1 MLSLL
6 HKLIPVKTLHICLVI
21 GLLTILL
28 TACGD
33 RLTATNLPTSETSN
47 LPVVQGRISEVAPP
61 ALIQELRPSLE
72 RYAPQVT
79 ILSPLAEQVFDDTQV
94 IVKLQVSDLPI
105 FQDDTLKLGPHLS
118 LIVDNE
124 PAAPIYDLKQ
134 PIILENLA
142 PGTHTLRVLAL
153 RPWQESFKNDG
164 AFAETTFH
172 ILTKTGK
179 NAPDYNLPLL
189 TYSSPQGIY
198 GAEPILLDFYL
209 SNAPLRLSNTAN
221 EDNNLQDWRI
231 RVTVNGESFLLDTW
245 EPIYLKGF
253 AKGNNWVQLEFIDGQ
268 GNKVENE
275 FNTSVRVIS
284 FDPSYQ
290 DGLSQLVRGDLS
302 PTIARSIVDPNY
314 QTIPSPEEETP
325 VIEPETS
332 IVEEENPVVEETPVI
347 EPENPVVEETPVIE
361 PESPIV
367 EENPVIE
374 PESPIVE
381 ENPVIEPESPIVE
394 EKPVETETIEKLE
407 ETPEAIESPLTTIPE
422 TKEIN
427 EPAPGIQPPLEVEP
441 IPEPQNNSEQKIT
454 IFDRVQQT
462 LNRFQLASS
471 PAEKDIELPTLD
483 PQLFSNVERS

>member
-1 MLSLL
+1 
-6 HKLIPVKTLHICLVI
+6 
-21 GLLTILL
+21 
-28 TACGD
+28 
-33 RLTATNLPTSETSN
+33 
-47 LPVVQGRISEVAPP
+47 
-61 ALIQELRPSLE
+61 
-72 RYAPQVT
+72 
-79 ILSPLAEQVFDDTQV
+79 
-94 IVKLQVSDLPI
+94 VSDLPI

-124 PAAPIYDLKQ
+124 PAAAIYDLKQ

-231 RVTVNGESFLLDTW
+231 RVTVNGDSFLLDTW

-332 IVEEENPVVEETPVI
+332 IVEE
-347 EPENPVVEETPVIE
+347 ENPVVEETPVIE

>member
-1 MLSLL
+1 
-6 HKLIPVKTLHICLVI
+6 
-21 GLLTILL
+21 
-28 TACGD
+28 
-33 RLTATNLPTSETSN
+33 LTATNLPTSETSN

-124 PAAPIYDLKQ
+124 PAAAIYDLKQ

-179 NAPDYNLPLL
+179 NAPDHNLPLL

-231 RVTVNGESFLLDTW
+231 RVTVNGDSFLLDTW

-367 EENPVIE
+367 EETPVIEPESPIVEENPVIE

-394 EKPVETETIEKLE
+394 EKPVETETIEKVE

>member
-1 MLSLL
+1 
-6 HKLIPVKTLHICLVI
+6 
-21 GLLTILL
+21 
-28 TACGD
+28 
-33 RLTATNLPTSETSN
+33 
-47 LPVVQGRISEVAPP
+47 
-61 ALIQELRPSLE
+61 
-72 RYAPQVT
+72 
-79 ILSPLAEQVFDDTQV
+79 
-94 IVKLQVSDLPI
+94 
-105 FQDDTLKLGPHLS
+105 LS

-221 EDNNLQDWRI
+221 GDNNLQDWRI
-231 RVTVNGESFLLDTW
+231 RVTVNGDSFLLDTW

-367 EENPVIE
+367 EET
-374 PESPIVE
+374 
-381 ENPVIEPESPIVE
+381 PVIEPESPIVE
-394 EKPVETETIEKLE
+394 EKPVETETIEKVE